1 MGKVTVSFEWLSGC
15 SGCELSIVDLHERL
29 LTVLE
34 QIEIVRLPIL
44 MDVKD
49 YPKAALGIITG
60 ALRTHHD
67 IECAKKMRATCDA
80 ILAFGTCA
88 VYGGPQGS
96 GYAHAQSELG
106 DAAFVKNPTTSTHF
120 VPNVGVPALLEE
132 GVLPLDAAIP
142 VDLYLPGCPP
152 HAYYV
157 FEALK
162 SVLGGKPPEFG
173 AHNVCFHCDRHMK
186 HTDVAKVRRVHQGP
200 VESDTCFLSQGIL
213 CMGSATLDRCRGAC
227 PTRGMPCSGCTGPSE
242 SIVLEPNRDIRTEIA
257 TRMAMM
263 TKIPRA
269 DVTSAIEKQAKTY
282 YAYAMASPVFRKKPT
297 FLLRR
302 WISRAQEGEAR

>member
-15 SGCELSIVDLHERL
+15 SGCELSIVDLRERL

-34 QIEIVRLPIL
+34 QIDIVRLPIL

-60 ALRTHHD
+60 ALRTDHD
-67 IECAKKMRATCDA
+67 IECAKKMRASCDA

-96 GYAHAQSELG
+96 GYAHAQSDLAET
-106 DAAFVKNPTTSTHF
+106 AFVKNPTTSTHF
-120 VPNVGVPALLEE
+120 VPSEGVPTLLEQ

-142 VDLYLPGCPP
+142 VDVYLPGCPP

-157 FEALK
+157 FESLK
-162 SVLGGKPPEFG
+162 AVLGKKAPEFG
-173 AHNVCFHCDRHMK
+173 DHNVCFHCDRHMK
-186 HTDVAKVRRVHQGP
+186 HTEVNSLRRMHQGP
-200 VESDTCFLSQGIL
+200 IEKDTCFLSQGVL

-263 TKIPRA
+263 TKIPKA
-269 DVTSAIEKQAKTY
+269 TITTEIEKQAKTY

-302 WISRAQEGEAR
+302 WISQPGAAR

>member
-1 MGKVTVSFEWLSGC
+1 MAKVTVSFEWLSGC

-29 LTVLE
+29 LSVLE
-34 QIEIVRLPIL
+34 QIDIVRLPIL

-49 YPKAALGIITG
+49 YPRAALGIITG

-67 IECAKKMRATCDA
+67 VECAKKMRASCDA
-80 ILAFGTCA
+80 ILAFGTCG

-96 GYAHAQSELG
+96 GYAHAQSELS
-106 DAAFVKNPTTSTHF
+106 DTAFVKNPTTSTHF
-120 VPNVGVPALLEE
+120 VPSEGVPKLLEE

-162 SVLGGKPPEFG
+162 AVLGKKAPEFG
-173 AHNVCFHCDRHMK
+173 EHNVCFHCDRHMK
-186 HTDVAKVRRVHQGP
+186 HTEVKDVRRIHQGA
-200 VESDTCFLSQGIL
+200 VEKDTCFLSQGIL

-242 SIVLEPNRDIRTEIA
+242 AVVLEPNRDIRTEIA
-257 TRMAMM
+257 SRMAMM
-263 TKIPRA
+263 TKIPKERI
-269 DVTSAIEKQAKTY
+269 TTEIEKQAKTY
-282 YAYAMASPVFRKKPT
+282 YAYAMASPVFRRKPT

-302 WISRAQEGEAR
+302 WISQQGAAR

>member
-1 MGKVTVSFEWLSGC
+1 MAKVTVSFEWLSGC
-15 SGCELSIVDLHERL
+15 SGCELSVVDLHERL
-29 LTVLE
+29 LKVLE
-34 QIEIVRLPIL
+34 EIDIVRLPIL

-67 IECAKKMRATCDA
+67 IECAKKMRASCDA
-80 ILAFGTCA
+80 ILAFGTCS

-96 GYAHAQSELG
+96 GYAHSKSELEES
-106 DAAFVKNPTTSTHF
+106 AFTKNPTTSTHF
-120 VPNVGVPALLEE
+120 VPDKDVPALLEE

-152 HAYYV
+152 HAFYV
-157 FEALK
+157 FEALSAILHK
-162 SVLGGKPPEFG
+162 SKPDFG
-173 AHNVCFHCDRHMK
+173 RHNVCFHCDRQMK
-186 HTDVAKVRRVHQGP
+186 HTEVAKLRRVHEGAL
-200 VESDTCFLSQGIL
+200 EKDTCFLSQGIL

-242 SIVLEPNRDIRTEIA
+242 SIVLEPYRDIRSEIA
-257 TRMAMM
+257 TRMSMM
-263 TKIPRA
+263 TKIPK
-269 DVTSAIEKQAKTY
+269 DTVTKEIETRAKTY
-282 YAYAMASPVFRKKPT
+282 YAYAMASPVFRQKPT

-302 WISRAQEGEAR
+302 WISQQGAAR